1 MISRFT
7 SLSASPLALRRSLY
21 VAVIVLCIAIALTL
35 ISATD
40 RSDSRARD
48 VAIQSSWQSNAA
60 LPPVLTSVEAVYR
73 RFNMKAA
80 AANTELTWQ
89 ASSSNELRASLRAL
103 EAAQIKI
110 VQAKITRNGSNFL
123 VNAERTP

>member
-1 MISRFT
+1 MSKFT
-7 SLSASPLALRRSLY
+7 SLSASPLALRRTIY
-21 VAVIVLCIAIALTL
+21 VAVIGLCIAIALTL

-40 RSDSRARD
+40 RSDLRARD
-48 VAIQSSWQSNAA
+48 AAIQSSWQSNAA
-60 LPPVLTSVEAVYR
+60 PSPTQTSVEAVYR
-73 RFNMKAA
+73 RFNIKAA
-80 AANTELTWQ
+80 VTNTELTWQ